1 MHFIQV
7 CVEGCG
13 WVWVWVCTSVQV
25 PEGIRSPGAGAAVG
39 YELPDRCARNN
50 SGSVQE
56 QYVLLTAVISPMGQ
70 RFFFFKTRQLDKENS
85 KENCAQ

>member
-1 MHFIQV
+1 MGVYI
-7 CVEGCG
+7 CAGAR
-13 WVWVWVCTSVQV
+13 
-25 PEGIRSPGAGAAVG
+25 GIRSPG

-70 RFFFFKTRQLDKENS
+70 RFFFS
-85 KENCAQ
+85 KQDS